1 MVLLLRRC
9 KLCGLYTL
17 QTDSCPKCGGPVK
30 LPYPA
35 KFSLED
41 KYRKYR
47 LKMRRVGRD
56 KDKKTVS
63 A

>member
-56 KDKKTVS
+56 
-63 A
+63 